1 MSERADERDARYA
14 EACATF
20 GATIE
25 RLARGYEADP
35 DRRRDLVQEMHFALW
50 RSLATFDGRCS
61 LRTWV
66 SRVGHN
72 VGATHVVRARR
83 GGAPVFLSLENAAEL
98 SDRYDAASSADR
110 DRTLTR
116 LLELIQS
123 LAPPDR
129 QLMLLYL
136 DGCDAATIAEVVG
149 ISPGNAATRI
159 HRIKAVLARHFE
171 DGTTRRKTHAS

>member
-1 MSERADERDARYA
+1 MGTERDARYA

-20 GATIE
+20 GAAIE
-25 RLARGYEADP
+25 RLARGYEADA
-35 DRRRDLVQEMHFALW
+35 DRRRDLVQEVHIALW

-66 SRVGHN
+66 YRVAHN
-72 VGATHVVRARR
+72 VGATHVLRARR
-83 GGAPVFLSLENAAEL
+83 QGAAVFLTLENAAEL
-98 SDRYDAASSADR
+98 PDGHDAASSADR
-110 DRTLTR
+110 DRTLAR
-116 LLELIQS
+116 LLELIQH

-136 DGCDAATIAEVVG
+136 DGCDAATIAEVLG
-149 ISPGNAATRI
+149 ITSGNASTRI

-171 DGTTRRKTHAS
+171 DGTTGRKTHAS